1 LGRAPKNGANAPFDF
16 TEWWFRTSGLYDLC
30 EKYQVALMDAFVA
43 DKCKWNKEKIQKEAT
58 RTG

>member
-1 LGRAPKNGANAPFDF
+1 MVQMHHLTSPNGGSEPAACMI
-16 TEWWFRTSGLYDLC
+16 YV